1 MRVIAYDLPSVLL
14 FCHLSSIS
22 TIERSMENVPDYDE
36 TPKTS
41 FTLFC
46 DTKRLQIKE
55 ELSAEEYLK
64 VFVSLWEN
72 TSPEEKA
79 VFKKEAARL
88 KAAQKKFYGH
98 ITRPVKAF
106 DIWSAGKRTQISVQ
120 DPTASVRVIKRR
132 MEIIWK
138 NMSDK
143 EKLPFY
149 AEEESQK
156 ADFKAAIAA
165 VKNEFKNNK
174 EIPKAKRPR
183 NAYMI
188 YYNIKKD
195 ELSRDNAPIESGTM
209 NEEIRRIWKNMSN
222 AEKSPFRLEANRL
235 KTEYDKKYPDF
246 KYQPWLKR
254 QHNLKEESVEAQIK
268 YSPEDAIS
276 LSTEADSNRSNTQ
289 SSSTPPTYSLECSF
303 SNLGID
309 YDEPEHLE
317 NIEPT
322 IKVPNDFPWLEAIRS
337 II

>member
-1 MRVIAYDLPSVLL
+1 MV
-14 FCHLSSIS
+14 
-22 TIERSMENVPDYDE
+22 NVPDYDE

-55 ELSAEEYLK
+55 QLSTEEYLK

-72 TSPEEKA
+72 TNPEEKA

-106 DIWSAGKRTQISVQ
+106 DIWSAGKRTQISGQ

-138 NMSDK
+138 NMSGK

-195 ELSRDNAPIESGTM
+195 ELSQDNTSIESGTM

-222 AEKSPFRLEANRL
+222 SEKSPFQLEANRL

-254 QHNLKEESVEAQIK
+254 QQNLNEETVEEQIE
-268 YSPEDAIS
+268 YSPEDNVLEDAIS
-276 LSTEADSNRSNTQ
+276 LSTEADSERSDTQ
-289 SSSTPPTYSLECSF
+289 SSSTSPTYSLECSF
-303 SNLGID
+303 SNLGLD
-309 YDEPEHLE
+309 DDELEHLE

-322 IKVPNDFPWLEAIRS
+322 IKVQNDFPWLEVFRS